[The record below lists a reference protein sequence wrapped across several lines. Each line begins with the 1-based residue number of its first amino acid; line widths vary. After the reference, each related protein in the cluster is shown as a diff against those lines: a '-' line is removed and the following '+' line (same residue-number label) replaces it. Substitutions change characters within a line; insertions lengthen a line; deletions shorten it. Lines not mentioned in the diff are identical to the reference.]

1 MNKFWGI
8 VDEIK
13 DKHKSGIYGQKQ
25 LSKKETDQLIDYLNK
40 YKKPLDFIDFIPIYK
55 EYKQFKQL
63 YNYIREYFKI
73 NKIEFVA
80 PIETNNGK
88 MIFIPYES
96 LDNNYSIIGNE
107 ELFYGL
113 FNNFNSPNKAFKTII
128 NSQGGSDLIIAE
140 KKYIK
145 SIFKHYGGETGIFN
159 TGLYTC
165 HPKSTNILIP
175 LENANELIK
184 SFILEEALR
193 AFEAL
198 GAKKITIEDV
208 TDTNLSVEGNYE
220 SVKASGSCSSN
231 KITLRTKEF
240 GKGTFDP
247 QRALNNALFLPDFPN
262 VMTIIESRKHGNQIL
277 EEVTETIN
285 LNSNIDVNVIGLYGI
300 NSNFK
305 YKRTWTFRVEFF
317 NKTEGN

>member
-1 MNKFWGI
+1 MNRFWGI

-25 LSKKETDQLIDYLNK
+25 LSKEETDHLVNYIK
-40 YKKPLDFIDFIPIYK
+40 TYKKPIDFIDFIPYYREYQFLKKIYYGIK
-55 EYKQFKQL
+55 
-63 YNYIREYFKI
+63 EYFKTY
-73 NKIEFVA
+73 KIEFIA
-80 PIETNNGK
+80 PVETNNGK

-96 LDNNYSIIGNE
+96 LNKNFSIAGNE
-107 ELFYGL
+107 ELLYGL
-113 FNNFNSPNKAFKTII
+113 FNNFNSPDKAFKTIM

-140 KKYIK
+140 RNYIK

-165 HPKSTNILIP
+165 HPKSTDILIP
-175 LENANELIK
+175 IENVNELIK

-198 GAKKITIEDV
+198 GAKKIIIEDV
-208 TDTNLSVEGNYE
+208 TDTGIGMEGNYE
-220 SVKASGSCSSN
+220 SVKASGSFSKN
-231 KITLRTKEF
+231 KMTLRTKEF

-247 QRALNNALFLPDFPN
+247 ERALKNAFFLPDFPN
-262 VMTIIESRKHGNQIL
+262 VMTVIESRKHGNQIL

-317 NKTEGN
+317 NKKEFN